1 MFVFLTWCIPQLTED
16 GRLFHIDFGHFL
28 GNFKAKF
35 GVKREAAPFIF
46 TPHMA
51 AVMGGAQPAGFRY
64 LQFQELC
71 VRAFLVLRRHSNL
84 LLALFSLLV
93 DCGIPELQ
101 TVSDLAWMDDALMSE
116 MTEADAAAAFL
127 GLLTEA
133 LNCRTTRVNH
143 ALHILA
149 KH

>member
-1 MFVFLTWCIPQLTED
+1 MHLPKQLTED

-28 GNFKAKF
+28 GHFKAKL
-35 GVKREAAPFIF
+35 GVKREAAAFVF

-51 AVMGGAQPAGFRY
+51 AVLGGARPAGTRY
-64 LQFQELC
+64 AQFQALA
-71 VRAFLVLRRHSNL
+71 VRAFLGLRRHANL

-101 TVSDLAWMDDALMSE
+101 SVSDLAWMSDALMPE

-127 GLLTEA
+127 GLLHES

-149 KH
+149 KR